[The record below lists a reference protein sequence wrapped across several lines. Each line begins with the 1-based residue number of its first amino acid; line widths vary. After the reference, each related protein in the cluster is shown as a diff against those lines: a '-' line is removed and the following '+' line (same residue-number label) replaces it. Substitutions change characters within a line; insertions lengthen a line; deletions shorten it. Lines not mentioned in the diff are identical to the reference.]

1 MLTMAAENPNFGAM
15 LKNTMIFSLK
25 EIYSES
31 MASRFFPLTVF
42 LFLAACTNDSLGEPQ
57 MGDCENLDVTY
68 VSLIKPIIDE
78 SCAYSTCH
86 LDTAPGTFNSY
97 AGLLPAL
104 ENGEFRN
111 RVINLKDDPTLGMP
125 PAFSPADRPSSL
137 TEEQLNLIRC
147 WLDNNFPEE

>member
-15 LKNTMIFSLK
+15 HKNTMIYSLK
-25 EIYSES
+25 EICLES

-42 LFLAACTNDSLGEPQ
+42 ILFTACTNDSLGEPQ
-57 MGDCENLDVTY
+57 MGDCDNLEVTY

-86 LDTAPGTFNSY
+86 LDTAPGTFTSY
-97 AGLLPAL
+97 SGLLPAL

-125 PAFSPADRPSSL
+125 PSFSPSDRPSSL

>member
-1 MLTMAAENPNFGAM
+1 MLTMASENTNFGAM

-25 EIYSES
+25 ETSLVS
-31 MASRFFPLTVF
+31 MASRFLPLIAF
-42 LFLAACTNDSLGEPQ
+42 LLLAACTNDSLGEPQ
-57 MGDCENLDVTY
+57 MGDCDNLDVTY

-86 LDTAPGTFNSY
+86 LDTAPGNYTTYS
-97 AGLLPAL
+97 GLLPSL

-111 RVINLKDDPTLGMP
+111 RVLNVKDDPTLGMP

-137 TEEQLNLIRC
+137 TEDQLNLIRC

>member
-1 MLTMAAENPNFGAM
+1 MKFTIATL
-15 LKNTMIFSLK
+15 L
-25 EIYSES
+25 
-31 MASRFFPLTVF
+31 
-42 LFLAACTNDSLGEPQ
+42 LAACTNDSLGEPQ
-57 MGDCENLDVTY
+57 MGDCDNLDVTY

-86 LDTAPGTFNSY
+86 LDTAPGNYTTY
-97 AGLLPAL
+97 GGLLPSL

-111 RVINLKDDPTLGMP
+111 RVLNVKDDPTLGMP

-137 TEEQLNLIRC
+137 TEDQLNLIRC